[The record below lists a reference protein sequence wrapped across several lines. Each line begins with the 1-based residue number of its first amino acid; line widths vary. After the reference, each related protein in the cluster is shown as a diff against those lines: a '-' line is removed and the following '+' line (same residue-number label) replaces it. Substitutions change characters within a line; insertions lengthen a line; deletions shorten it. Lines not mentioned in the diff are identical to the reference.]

1 MLRLTLRVACVA
13 IAALPLA
20 ATAED
25 SVPVKAR
32 RVFDQ
37 NKQSI
42 VKVTGVAQIRLSA
55 AARPGLNLPER
66 EDKVRA
72 DGTVVDDKGLVV
84 LSLSAIDPSRL
95 IDGREGN
102 SPMGPIKVDASSTL
116 KELEI
121 ILGDGT
127 EIPATLVFKDA
138 DLDLAFVRPKSDAP
152 EAKGVTFD
160 PVDLAAVGSSQV
172 ADYTVSVTRLE
183 ELFNN
188 DSAMMP
194 GQVSAVIERPRPFY
208 LGTNVV
214 RGCPMFTLD
223 GKLLGIGV
231 VRLSKTQ
238 GQGMALVPAAEVS
251 KLLAQVPA
259 GDAPAEE
266 QPVPESSATPPP
278 TN

>member
-1 MLRLTLRVACVA
+1 MLRNPFCIVC
-13 IAALPLA
+13 IALA
-20 ATAED
+20 VHAHGIQAEE
-25 SVPVKAR
+25 SIPSLAR
-32 RVFDQ
+32 KVFDQ
-37 NKQSI
+37 HKESI

-55 AARPGLNLPER
+55 PARPGLNLPER

-72 DGTVVDDKGLVV
+72 DGTIVDANGLVV
-84 LSLSAIDPSRL
+84 ASLSAIDPSRL

-102 SPMGPIKVDASSTL
+102 SPMGPIKVDASATL

-138 DLDLAFVRPKSDAP
+138 DLDLAFVRPKADAP
-152 EAKGVTFD
+152 EAKAATFD
-160 PVDLAAVGSSQV
+160 PIDLADAGTSQV

-183 ELFNN
+183 DLFNN
-188 DSAMMP
+188 AAAMMP
-194 GQVSAVIERPRPFY
+194 GQLSAVIERPRPFY

-231 VRLSKTQ
+231 VRMSKTQ
-238 GQGMALVPAAEVS
+238 GQGMALVPAAEVR
-251 KLLAQVPA
+251 KVMAQIPA
-259 GDAPAEE
+259 TEAAG
-266 QPVPESSATPPP
+266 PVPGAAAPTAT
-278 TN
+278 N